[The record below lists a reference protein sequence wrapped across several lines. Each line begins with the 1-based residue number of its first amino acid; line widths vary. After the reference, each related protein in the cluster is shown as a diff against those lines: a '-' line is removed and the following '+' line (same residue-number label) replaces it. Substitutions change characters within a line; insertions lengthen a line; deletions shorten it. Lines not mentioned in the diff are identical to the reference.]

1 MIYIYILFYLLFV
14 KNLHLNSKLNLLMF
28 ILIYRPQI
36 QQEET
41 GGFHNEDT
49 LGNVVNETPK
59 KEKVATSNN

>member
-1 MIYIYILFYLLFV
+1 
-14 KNLHLNSKLNLLMF
+14 MF